1 MSWPGV
7 VPTIRA
13 LSPAKRAVESPQGWS
28 PAQLTR
34 WENAVPGEIVASVLL
49 YLGGAAAFRL
59 VAFSTE
65 PNRWWHPV
73 ACLLWPLSVVAV
85 LAMWAWAWIIFG
97 DRV

>member
-1 MSWPGV
+1 M

-59 VAFSTE
+59 VAFSNET
-65 PNRWWHPV
+65 NRWWHPI
-73 ACLLWPLSVVAV
+73 ACLFWPVSGLLGAVVS
-85 LAMWAWAWIIFG
+85 MSQYITFG
-97 DRV
+97 GHR